1 MTVKEIL
8 SHKGSDVVTTDPNA
22 SVSEAIKLLGARRIG
37 AVVVTGADR
46 RMVGILSER
55 DIVRALAE
63 KGAKALDMPIAEIMT
78 RKVITCG
85 IGETVSEL
93 MERMTTG
100 KFRHVPVI
108 DQGRLAGIISI
119 GDVVK
124 SRVQE
129 MEQESA
135 ALQDYIRTAVD
146 QVRQPFYLNAAAQAA
161 AVEALKHQDEVERR
175 VTKTL
180 AARLDLEEGVRELG
194 VWVAESDANFIW
206 LHLPDGAEEPAVASG
221 LRERGALVRAGAS
234 LGREGALRVTVGT
247 GAENDRFVGALGELL
262 RS

>member
-8 SHKGSDVVTTDPNA
+8 SHKGSDVVTTDPSA
-22 SVSEAIKLLGARRIG
+22 SVSEAIKLLAARRIG

-63 KGAKALDMPIAEIMT
+63 KGAQALDMTISEIMT

-85 IGETVSEL
+85 IGETVCEL

-100 KFRHVPVI
+100 KFRHVPVVE
-108 DQGRLAGIISI
+108 QGRLAGIISI

-135 ALQDYIRTAVD
+135 ALQDYIRTA
-146 QVRQPFYLNAAAQAA
+146 
-161 AVEALKHQDEVERR
+161 
-175 VTKTL
+175 
-180 AARLDLEEGVRELG
+180 
-194 VWVAESDANFIW
+194 
-206 LHLPDGAEEPAVASG
+206 
-221 LRERGALVRAGAS
+221 
-234 LGREGALRVTVGT
+234 
-247 GAENDRFVGALGELL
+247 
-262 RS
+262 